1 MVLGLAALLLLLVV
15 SFEWVSELEFSLGV
29 FYVFPIIVAA
39 TVINRR
45 SVVVLALVCAFV
57 RGQFIAGLATHEF
70 WLRFLMATLAYS
82 GVGLFVA
89 ESTRNRRTALAA
101 YAQIRLEKEMRQR
114 AEDQLKILVE
124 SSPAAILTLNNRAE
138 VLGANRAAHEM
149 LCYSFPGELVGRS
162 IAECI
167 PVLAGALRVKTD
179 TPIRTASSSWARRSN
194 GVTFPVAA
202 WFSAEGGGEG
212 GCVAAILGDR
222 SD

>member
-1 MVLGLAALLLLLVV
+1 MPFDPKVETLSDENIDSVLARKPKNRGMVLGLAALLLLLVV

-114 AEDQLKILVE
+114 AEDQLRILVE
-124 SSPAAILTLNNRAE
+124 SSPAAILTLNYRAE

-149 LCYSFPGELVGRS
+149 LGYEYPGELV
-162 IAECI
+162 E
-167 PVLAGALRVKTD
+167 GALQSPCR
-179 TPIRTASSSWARRSN
+179 
-194 GVTFPVAA
+194 
-202 WFSAEGGGEG
+202 
-212 GCVAAILGDR
+212 C
-222 SD
+222 